1 MKVLGTSKI
10 SKILRVT
17 LPREVA
23 DRLGANDGDFVT
35 YLESEKPG
43 EVIIRK
49 TK

>member
-10 SKILRVT
+10 SRILRVT

-23 DRLGANDGDFVT
+23 VRLGVNDGDFVT
-35 YLESEKPG
+35 YLESDKPG